1 MWLSKVFQLI
11 ELVSALSSGIINTG
25 CVCVQVDTSS
35 GVYTLPYGADTDIKP
50 EIVDNSVDIAVCFVL
65 YFYFILTEMCYR
77 DVR

>member
-1 MWLSKVFQLI
+1 M
-11 ELVSALSSGIINTG
+11 

-35 GVYTLPYGADTDIKP
+35 GVYILPYGADTDIKP
-50 EIVDNSVDIAVCFVL
+50 EIVDNSVDMAVCFVL